1 MDTHGVSLTTMYIFT
16 NFLMVLLSICS
27 YMLIASMSKVEIDR
41 LKAQLRTE
49 FEMKDLGEAKQIL
62 GMEIQRDRRKGTFCL
77 IQTQYLVFPG
87 TIPLNPVFHSYTW
100 CFSQMCSFSLS
111 KLHLH
116 SLHTL
121 LLSHCSL
128 CLHL

>member
-27 YMLIASMSKVEIDR
+27 YMLITSMSKVEIDK

-62 GMEIQRDRRKGTFCL
+62 GMEIQRNRRKGTFCL
-77 IQTQYLVFPG
+77 IQT
-87 TIPLNPVFHSYTW
+87 
-100 CFSQMCSFSLS
+100 
-111 KLHLH
+111 
-116 SLHTL
+116 
-121 LLSHCSL
+121 
-128 CLHL
+128 

>member
-49 FEMKDLGEAKQIL
+49 FEMKDLG
-62 GMEIQRDRRKGTFCL
+62 
-77 IQTQYLVFPG
+77 
-87 TIPLNPVFHSYTW
+87 
-100 CFSQMCSFSLS
+100 
-111 KLHLH
+111 
-116 SLHTL
+116 
-121 LLSHCSL
+121 
-128 CLHL
+128 